1 MAEYHVKGIFKHRRD
16 TSSNW
21 TTKNPIIL
29 DGEIILVDT
38 SAGDIRVKVGDGTK
52 HYSELPFLDEKINVG
67 TAYRALITDASGRL
81 SASSVTSTELGYM
94 SGVTS
99 AVQTQLDN
107 KVPNSRTINE
117 KALTSNI
124 TLSAE
129 DVNAQPKI
137 TVNGIVQGD
146 GSGNLSAVETI
157 NADLIDLN
165 PAAVGL
171 GNVDNVKQY
180 SAENPPPYPVI
191 SVNGETGAVNIPA
204 MFIITIDSSDESVD
218 KTFEQLKSAY
228 KAGYVCVMRMND
240 SGVNIVWTLNKFDED
255 FGEARFARQE
265 NGDLSE
271 ITFHSSGRIV
281 MTDYTIRPTLTASNA
296 TNECYPTSKAVWN
309 AIPHP
314 DTKTAAQTQA
324 VGVDSDGKL
333 WTAPAPITS
342 VNSKTGAVTLAASD
356 VGALPLTGGT
366 MDSGSSINMSDG
378 VIYGAMSISAQ
389 SINIVSMDDSN
400 NFAGFYLLEEQ
411 GNRKIILTWETSES
425 DFARLQVGTPE
436 EDDDATTKAYVD
448 GKALPSVTAT
458 DNGKFL
464 RVSNGAWAVETV
476 PSAEGVSF

>member
-157 NADLIDLN
+157 NADLLDLT

-180 SAENPPPYPVI
+180 SVENPPPYPVT
-191 SVNGETGAVNIPA
+191 SVNGQTGAVAVPA
-204 MFIITIDSSDESVD
+204 TFVINRDSNSGDLD
-218 KTFEQLKSAY
+218 KTFDEFESAY
-228 KAGYVCVMRMND
+228 RAGYVCVICENYA
-240 SGVNIVWTLNKFDED
+240 NTKKLWTLARFDDE
-255 FGEARFARQE
+255 GEFSVAVFARQDG
-265 NGDLSE
+265 GDMSTLEWDYGSTT
-271 ITFHSSGRIV
+271 ITDSID
-281 MTDYTIRPTLTASNA
+281 TILYTGLTADTA
-296 TNECYPTSKAVWN
+296 TNRYYPTSKAVWN

-314 DTKTAAQTQA
+314 AAKTSTQTQA

-333 WTAPAPITS
+333 WTAPAPVTS
-342 VNSKTGAVTLAASD
+342 VNNKTGTVSLTAND
-356 VGALPLTGGT
+356 VGALPLTGGY
-366 MDSGSSINMSDG
+366 MSGSIDMNYNSLNNTDHIIFDANDG
-378 VIYGAMSISAQ
+378 VRIDIYPEDDGYVIPRLYTEANGEEGARI
-389 SINIVSMDDSN
+389 
-400 NFAGFYLLEEQ
+400 
-411 GNRKIILTWETSES
+411 T
-425 DFARLQVGTPE
+425 VGTPMI
-436 EDDDATTKAYVD
+436 DNDAATKAYVD